1 MNSKKKKAPTTRW
14 SRSDE
19 KEQYWRS
26 HVDAWLASG
35 LSIRAYCQRQ
45 GVIETS
51 FYAWRRELNIRDREH
66 GKKAVQARTVRDRRG
81 RFIPTQFREDV
92 HPLADSDVK
101 DCGNV
106 TPFVRLSVVEENSS
120 TTIAAEEA
128 PAIASPLGLTI
139 TTPNGY
145 AISLSQVADI
155 DQLAAVLEKV
165 GGRIC

>member
-1 MNSKKKKAPTTRW
+1 MKAKKKKEPTNRW
-14 SRSDE
+14 SRSTE
-19 KEQYWRS
+19 KEQYWRN
-26 HVDAWLASG
+26 HVQAWLASG

-66 GKKAVQARTVRDRRG
+66 GKKAMEVGTVRDRRG

-92 HPLADSDVK
+92 HPLGGSDGN

-106 TPFVRLSVVEENSS
+106 TPFVRLSVVDDNSS
-120 TTIAAEEA
+120 AVIAAV
-128 PAIASPLGLTI
+128 PTDTSSLGLTI

-145 AISLSQVADI
+145 SISLSQVSDI

-165 GGRIC
+165 GGRTC